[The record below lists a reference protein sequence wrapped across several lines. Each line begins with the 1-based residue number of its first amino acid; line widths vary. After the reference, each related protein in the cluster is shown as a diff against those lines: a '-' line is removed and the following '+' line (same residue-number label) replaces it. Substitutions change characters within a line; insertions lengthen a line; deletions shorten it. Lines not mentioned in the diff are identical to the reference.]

1 MSAAGKRYA
10 RAAVE
15 AALERAGVAAVE
27 ELSKESCSF
36 PAGLQRKC
44 RASRDSRKPIH

>member
-15 AALERAGVAAVE
+15 AALDRAGVAAVE
-27 ELSKESCSF
+27 ELSKEIVLFQLACYIIVLSLDVFC
-36 PAGLQRKC
+36 
-44 RASRDSRKPIH
+44 